1 MQNRKEKKKNDPQ
14 SLLTY
19 FRDEKKTLA
28 VITVTGLIYNIGM
41 TAGPYFEGQLAQYLA
56 DIIQKKRLASDMV
69 RLAVTYV
76 IVILIVQGARFIKR
90 LFVRYFANH
99 VNRRMKKALYQV
111 LVHET
116 KQEIGQNNT
125 GSIMTKAVADVDAC
139 VEGMRK
145 FTTEIFDTGV
155 VMIAYAVMLVWY
167 DWRLAIISMLFPP
180 VAYFFAEKLK
190 KAVTKAGREAK
201 ESADRL
207 NEATLDNVRHELTYR
222 IYGLEENQEHR
233 YEADLT
239 DYEKKNVK
247 AGFLETGT
255 EPLYRAISMTG
266 AFFILYFG
274 GRNVLGIGWTEWN
287 IAAFTAFLSCFTK
300 LATKSSK
307 AAKLFNAVQKAEVS
321 WVRIRPLLKEV
332 PADETPEIPELGK
345 LEVSHVSFGY
355 DAEHPLLKDV
365 SFQAEP
371 GEIIG
376 ITGAVASGKSTLGKL
391 FLNELDYTGS
401 ITLNGKNLKEIYADP
416 SAAPVSYLG
425 HDPELFS
432 DSVKGNIALGREGSV
447 DAILQ
452 NACLKDEIGQ
462 LDDGVDTLTGEAGH
476 RFSGGQQQRIALA
489 RALFDAAPV
498 LILDDPFASVDRKT
512 EKEIFQ
518 NLRTGYSDR
527 IILLI
532 SHRLAMF
539 PQMDRVLFLQEGRI
553 TQGSYDEMM
562 DQCPAYRNLVEMQK
576 KGVDFDEA

>member
-69 RLAVTYV
+69 RLAITYV

-90 LFVRYFANH
+90 LYVRYFANH
-99 VNRRMKKALYQV
+99 VNRRMKKALYKV

-116 KQEIGQNNT
+116 KQEIGQDNT

-155 VMIAYAVMLVWY
+155 VMIAYAVMLLWY
-167 DWRLAIISMLFPP
+167 DWRLALIAMLFPP

-207 NEATLDNVRHELTYR
+207 NDATLDNVRHELTYR
-222 IYGLEENQEHR
+222 IYGLEENQERR
-233 YEADLT
+233 YEADLA
-239 DYEKKNVK
+239 DYEKKNVR

-274 GRNVLGIGWTEWN
+274 GRNVLGIGWTDWN

-332 PADETPEIPELGK
+332 PEDETPEIPESGK
-345 LEVSHVSFGY
+345 LEVSHVTFGY
-355 DAEHPLLKDV
+355 DGEHPLLEDV

-376 ITGAVASGKSTLGKL
+376 ITGPVASGKSTLGKL
-391 FLNELDYTGS
+391 FLNELDYAGR
-401 ITLNGKNLKEIYADP
+401 ITLNGKNLKEIYTDP
-416 SAAPVSYLG
+416 SSAPVSYLG

-432 DSVKGNIALGREGSV
+432 DSVKGNIALGRAGNV
-447 DAILQ
+447 DAVLR
-452 NACLKDEIGQ
+452 NAGLSNEIRQ

-498 LILDDPFASVDRKT
+498 LILDDPFASVDQKT
-512 EKEIFQ
+512 EEEIFR
-518 NLRTGYSDR
+518 NLRDRYSDR

-539 PQMDRVLFLQEGRI
+539 PKMDRVVFLQDGRI
-553 TQGSYDEMM
+553 TQESHDEMM
-562 DQCPAYRNLVEMQK
+562 RKCPAYRNLVEMQK

>member
-1 MQNRKEKKKNDPQ
+1 MKKKNDPQ

-19 FRDEKKTLA
+19 FKDEKKTLA

-41 TAGPYFEGQLAQYLA
+41 TAGPYFEGQLAQYLS
-56 DIIQKKRLASDMV
+56 DIIQKKRLASDMI

-90 LFVRYFANH
+90 LYVRYFANH
-99 VNRRMKKALYQV
+99 VNRRMKKALYKV

-116 KQEIGQNNT
+116 KQEIRQDNT
-125 GSIMTKAVADVDAC
+125 GSMMTKAIADVDAC

-155 VMIAYAVMLVWY
+155 VMIAYAVMLLWY

-180 VAYFFAEKLK
+180 VAYFFAERLK
-190 KAVTKAGREAK
+190 KAVTRAGKDAK
-201 ESADRL
+201 ESAGRL
-207 NEATLDNVRHELTYR
+207 NEATLDNVRHALTYR
-222 IYGLEENQEHR
+222 INGLEENQGIL
-233 YEADLT
+233 YEENLR
-239 DYEKKNVK
+239 DYEKKNVR

-255 EPLYRAISMTG
+255 EPLYRAVSLTG

-274 GRNVLGIGWTEWN
+274 GRNVLGIGWTTWN

-321 WVRIRPLLKEV
+321 WTRIRPLLKEV
-332 PADETPEIPELGK
+332 PEDQNPSVPEPGELV
-345 LEVSHVSFGY
+345 VSHVSFSY
-355 DAEHPLLKDV
+355 DADHPLLNDI
-365 SFQAEP
+365 SFSARP
-371 GEIIG
+371 GQIIG

-391 FLNELDYTGS
+391 FLNELDYSGNIS
-401 ITLNGKNLKEIYADP
+401 LNGKDLKEIYQNP
-416 SAAPVSYLG
+416 SASPVSYLG

-432 DSVKGNIALGREGSV
+432 DTVKGNIELGRRGDI
-447 DAILQ
+447 DAV
-452 NACLKDEIGQ
+452 LKDVCMKTEISQ
-462 LDDGVDTLTGEAGH
+462 LDQKEDTLTGEAGH
-476 RFSGGQQQRIALA
+476 RFSGGQQARIALA
-489 RALFDAAPV
+489 RALYDAAPV
-498 LILDDPFASVDRKT
+498 LILDDPFASVDQKT
-512 EKEIFQ
+512 EEEIFAS
-518 NLRTGYSDR
+518 LRLHYSDR

-539 PQMDRVLFLQEGRI
+539 PQMDQILFLQDGRMI
-553 TQGSYDEMM
+553 QGTHKEMM
-562 DQCPAYRNLVEMQK
+562 HQCPAYRNLVEMQK

>member
-1 MQNRKEKKKNDPQ
+1 MKEERMKKKNDPQ

-56 DIIQKKRLASDMV
+56 DIIQKKRMASDMV
-69 RLAVTYV
+69 RLAITYV
-76 IVILIVQGARFIKR
+76 LVILIVQGARFIKR
-90 LFVRYFANH
+90 LYVRYFANH
-99 VNRRMKKALYQV
+99 VNRRMKKALYRV

-116 KQEIGQNNT
+116 KQEIQKDNA
-125 GSIMTKAVADVDAC
+125 GSLMTKAVADVDDC

-155 VMIAYAVMLVWY
+155 VMIAYAVMLLWY
-167 DWRLAIISMLFPP
+167 DWRLAIIAMLFPP

-190 KAVTKAGREAK
+190 KAVTKAGKEAK
-201 ESADRL
+201 ESAGRL
-207 NEATLDNVRHELTYR
+207 NEATLDNVGHALTYR
-222 IYGLEENQEHR
+222 TYGLEENQGSR
-233 YEADLT
+233 YETFLA
-239 DYEKKNVK
+239 DYEKKNVR

-274 GRNVLGIGWTEWN
+274 GRNVLGIGWTTWN

-321 WVRIRPLLKEV
+321 WTRIRPLLKDV
-332 PADETPEIPELGK
+332 PEDGNVEIPEPGELD
-345 LEVSHVSFGY
+345 VSHVSFSY
-355 DAEHPLLKDV
+355 DAQHPIIRDL
-365 SFQAEP
+365 SFQAKP

-376 ITGAVASGKSTLGKL
+376 ITGPVACGKSTLGKL
-391 FLNELDYTGS
+391 FLNELNYEGN
-401 ITLNGKNLKEIYADP
+401 ITLNGKNLKEIYADRD
-416 SAAPVSYLG
+416 AAPVSYLG

-432 DSVKGNIALGREGSV
+432 DSVKGNIDLGRKADV
-447 DAILQ
+447 YAVLNDVCLQ
-452 NACLKDEIGQ
+452 KEISQ
-462 LDDGVDTLTGEAGH
+462 LDQGVNTLTGESGH

-489 RALFDAAPV
+489 RALADCAPV
-498 LILDDPFASVDRKT
+498 LILDDPFASVDHET
-512 EKEIFQ
+512 EKEIFA
-518 NLRTGYSDR
+518 NLRNRYSDR

-539 PQMDRVLFLQEGRI
+539 PQMDQVLFLQDGTI
-553 TQGSYDEMM
+553 TQGTHNEMI
-562 DQCPAYRNLVEMQK
+562 QRCPAYRNLVEMQA
-576 KGVDFDEA
+576 KGVDYDEA